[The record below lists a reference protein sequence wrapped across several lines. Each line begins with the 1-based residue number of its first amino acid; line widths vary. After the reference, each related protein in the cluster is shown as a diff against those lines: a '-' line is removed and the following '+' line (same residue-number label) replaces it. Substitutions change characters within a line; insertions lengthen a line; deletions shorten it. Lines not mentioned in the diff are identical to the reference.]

1 MGKKYKSGLT
11 FFALLLMP
19 GILLTALYLH
29 FDPFKVV
36 KKYTTYSYTPV
47 SPNRDFISTEIFLEN
62 RQQFKYNSFIF
73 GSSRAISF
81 SPASWL
87 KHLDNAAVPF
97 VFDAS
102 GESLFGI
109 NTKLKFLEKE
119 GTDIKNVLI
128 LFCRG
133 AFLNYKNY
141 DDHLIIKHPKVSG
154 ESCAK
159 FHFVFFKAYFNL
171 RFLLGYYSF
180 LITENHNP
188 FTQGIIQHEGV
199 SIDYNTNQIK
209 LDVLEK
215 QLINDPIEYYE
226 SRSNIFY
233 KRNGE
238 KIDSKQ
244 EIDNNSLKML
254 MEIKEILERNNSNF
268 KIILSPIYDQVKFS
282 VKDKELLLGI
292 FGDNLYDFTGKNF
305 ITESDTNWYETDH
318 FRPFIADSIM
328 NIIYSEGNNSYK

>member
-1 MGKKYKSGLT
+1 MKKSVKSGLL
-11 FFALLLMP
+11 FFALLLIP
-19 GILLTALYLH
+19 GLLLTALYLH

-47 SPNRDFISTEIFLEN
+47 SPNRDYISTEIFLEN
-62 RQQFKYNSFIF
+62 RQKFKYDSFIF

-81 SPASWL
+81 SPGSWI
-87 KHLDNAAVPF
+87 KHLEKGAVPF

-109 NTKLKFLEKE
+109 YTKLKFLEKE
-119 GTDIKNVLI
+119 GTDINNVLI

-141 DDHLIIKHPKVSG
+141 DHHLIIKHPKVSG
-154 ESCAK
+154 ESLAK

-180 LITENHNP
+180 LIIEKYNL
-188 FTQGIIQHEGV
+188 FTKGIIQYNGV

-209 LDVLEK
+209 LDTLEN
-215 QLINDPIEYYE
+215 QLIKDPTKYYGT
-226 SRSNIFY
+226 RSNIFY
-233 KRNGE
+233 KRKGE
-238 KIDSKQ
+238 VLEPVP
-244 EIDNNSLKML
+244 EINQNSLIML
-254 MEIKEILERNNSNF
+254 IEIRGILERNNSNF
-268 KIILSPIYDQVKFS
+268 KIILTPIYDQIKFS
-282 VKDKELLLGI
+282 VKDKEILLSI
-292 FGDNLYDFTGKNF
+292 FGDHLYDFTGKNF
-305 ITESDTNWYETDH
+305 ITENDTNWYETDH

-328 NIIYSEGNNSYK
+328 NIIYSGSKGNYK